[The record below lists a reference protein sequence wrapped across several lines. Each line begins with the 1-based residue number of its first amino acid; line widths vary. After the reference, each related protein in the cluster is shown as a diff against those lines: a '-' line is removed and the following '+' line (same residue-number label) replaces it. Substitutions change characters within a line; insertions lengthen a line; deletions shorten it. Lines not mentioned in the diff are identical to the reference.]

1 MNWKL
6 FWLRLTIVI
15 SIIVYIVPVLYFIAY
30 DPWHFYDYE
39 RLSDGYR
46 RIRTFETWQSAFAA
60 VEYLIVS
67 ILFPTIVWIMYFT
80 IRWVYRGLKL

>member
-15 SIIVYIVPVLYFIAY
+15 SIIVYIVAVLYFNAY
-30 DPWHFYDYE
+30 DPWNFYYYE
-39 RLSDGYR
+39 RLADGYHR
-46 RIRTFETWQSAFAA
+46 RIGTWQSALA
-60 VEYLIVS
+60 VVGYLIVS